1 MFRAYE
7 LELEA
12 EERYDE
18 QVKVYDDSH
27 LRVYEN
33 EKPTE
38 DEIKSWK
45 LLVEELD
52 EDIRMAKDSLADLV
66 ALKYGDEYTH
76 ELADQKLVEF
86 LDCISTSLNIAK
98 QNYLGNLLDEYIEM
112 YKKIPK
118 NYDHTL

>member
-7 LELEA
+7 LELEP

-18 QVKVYDDSH
+18 DVRPYDDSH

-38 DEIKSWK
+38 DEINSWK
-45 LLVEELD
+45 LLVEGLD
-52 EDIRMAKDSLADLV
+52 EDIRMAKDSLTDLIN
-66 ALKYGDEYTH
+66 LKYGDEYTH
-76 ELADQKLVEF
+76 ELADQKLIEF
-86 LDCISTSLNIAK
+86 LDCIATSLNIAK
-98 QNYLGNLLDEYIEM
+98 QSYLGNLLDECIEL

-118 NYDHTL
+118 NYDHSI